1 MRARSSPA
9 GSTAGSGGGVGLLG
23 RRGDRLSQDRTHDR
37 DDVGGFR
44 DERRALPEQVV
55 AAFGA
60 RIERGA
66 RHREHFAALFERKAG
81 GDQRAGAAGR
91 FHHHDADRKPRDQ
104 PVAAGEIAGTRL
116 PADQRR

>member
-9 GSTAGSGGGVGLLG
+9 GSTAGSGGVGLLG

-44 DERRALPEQVV
+44 DERRALPQQVV

-66 RHREHFAALFERKAG
+66 RHREHFAARSSAKRAVINEPERRG
-81 GDQRAGAAGR
+81 S
-91 FHHHDADRKPRDQ
+91 P
-104 PVAAGEIAGTRL
+104 EILTVWSG
-116 PADQRR
+116 